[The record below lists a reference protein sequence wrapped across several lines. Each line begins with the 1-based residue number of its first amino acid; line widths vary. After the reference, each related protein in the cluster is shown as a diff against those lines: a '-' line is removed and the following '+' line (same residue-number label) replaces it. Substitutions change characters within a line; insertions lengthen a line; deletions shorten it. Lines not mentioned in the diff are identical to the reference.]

1 MKRVRSIILLFVA
14 TFVVSA
20 QAYEFTTIAPY
31 AIAIDNTSGG
41 ILFEHN
47 ADKRI
52 PPSSMSKLMTLYILF
67 DKLHNNIVKMD
78 QACTVSEAAWKI
90 HGSTMFLRQGQKVS
104 VRNLINGVI
113 TASGNDACITLA
125 EGVAGSQENFVHEMN
140 ETAQRLGLKESNF
153 ANATGWPNKDHFM
166 SVRDIAILAQR
177 IYTDFP
183 EYYSLFARK
192 KITYNGITQHNRN
205 ELLWRNIGVDGIK
218 TGQTVVGGFG
228 IVVSTQQKGRRV
240 FVVVNGLKS
249 NVARQNEAQRLVN
262 YAFNNFQNKYLVKK
276 NQVITNIKVWFG
288 KSRTIPIVAKQ
299 DVIVSCNTADQDE
312 KVRITLTYDTPL
324 KAPIKKDQ
332 RVGEIRI
339 VSSIH
344 STARIIPLYTIQKV
358 EKLSFLQKLVR
369 KISILFNISQ

>member
-1 MKRVRSIILLFVA
+1 MKQAKFIILLLVA

-41 ILFEHN
+41 TLFEHN
-47 ADKRI
+47 ADKQM

-67 DKLHNNIVKMD
+67 DKLHNNIVKMN
-78 QACTVSEAAWKI
+78 QMYTVSRAAWKI

-104 VRNLINGVI
+104 VRDLLNGVI

-140 ETAQRLGLKESNF
+140 ETARRLDLKESNF
-153 ANATGWPNKDHFM
+153 TNVTGWPDRDHLM

-183 EYYSLFARK
+183 EYYPLFAHK

-205 ELLWRNIGVDGIK
+205 ELLWRNIGVDGMK
-218 TGQTVVGGFG
+218 TGQTKVGGFG
-228 IVVSTQQKGRRV
+228 IAVSAKRKGRRV

-249 NVARQNEAQRLVN
+249 NVARQNAAQRLVH

-299 DVIVSCNTADQDE
+299 DVIVSCN
-312 KVRITLTYDTPL
+312 
-324 KAPIKKDQ
+324 
-332 RVGEIRI
+332 
-339 VSSIH
+339 H
-344 STARIIPLYTIQKV
+344 C
-358 EKLSFLQKLVR
+358 
-369 KISILFNISQ
+369 